1 MKANVI
7 ESIAKAVADYY
18 GMEASMLV
26 QNTRRRDV
34 TDKRAIFH
42 FLCHKHTDLSL
53 QQIGRFAENYNRTAY
68 NHATII
74 HNIKKSRNLMKVDK
88 RFAIDLLHLDAYV
101 TKNIIVKK
109 EKEII
114 INKNIQMMLERW
126 FEHESR
132 EYLDCLSSIAEI
144 MHKEDNLNNIKSW
157 IDSYEG
163 VHQAT

>member
-7 ESIAKAVADYY
+7 QSIASAVADYY
-18 GMEASMLV
+18 GIEESKMF
-26 QNTRRRDV
+26 QNTRRRDI

-53 QQIGRFAENYNRTAY
+53 QEIGRFAENYDRIAY

-109 EKEII
+109 EKEIV

-126 FEHESR
+126 FEYESR
-132 EYLDCLSSIAEI
+132 EYLDCLSLIAEI
-144 MHKEDNLNNIKSW
+144 LHKEENLDNIKTW

-163 VHQAT
+163 VHKTA